1 MTTNLI
7 AVNMA
12 HNASSS
18 RTKTLPR
25 GRSVFLQRLQCV
37 SNFFK
42 LMNNAIFAKSIDNF
56 IKRENVKLVND
67 KTKLSKLAASP
78 SFDSFRIFFEN
89 LAVVK
94 MRK

>member
-1 MTTNLI
+1 
-7 AVNMA
+7 
-12 HNASSS
+12 
-18 RTKTLPR
+18 
-25 GRSVFLQRLQCV
+25 
-37 SNFFK
+37 
-42 LMNNAIFAKSIDNF
+42 MNNAIFAKSIDNF